1 MVVLIGTV
9 VQKETYQWKK
19 FGFSS
24 SGKCVAFMSKDV
36 RSTNRWEIVQV
47 LGKGDRMIFFRPF

>member
-1 MVVLIGTV
+1 MGVFTGTV

-24 SGKCVAFMSKDV
+24 SGTCIAHTKNDPG
-36 RSTNRWEIVQV
+36 STNRWESIQV
-47 LGKGDRMIFFRPF
+47 LEKGDRMIFFRPF